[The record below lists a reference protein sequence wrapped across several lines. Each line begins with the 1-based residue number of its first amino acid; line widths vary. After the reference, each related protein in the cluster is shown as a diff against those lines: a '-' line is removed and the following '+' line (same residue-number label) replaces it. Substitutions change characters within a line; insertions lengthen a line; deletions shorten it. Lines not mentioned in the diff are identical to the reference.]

1 MTLKG
6 SDSFFF
12 YVHEKELKAHWYFR
26 SWIDGLGIKGNVNL
40 YFYIASFTPWKPIMM
55 VLIRLTDLTDILQTQ
70 TVLPVEKRRRLE
82 SSLGNVNEQYQSCW

>member
-55 VLIRLTDLTDILQTQ
+55 VLIRLTDLTDISQTQ
-70 TVLPVEKRRRLE
+70 CFLWKKGED
-82 SSLGNVNEQYQSCW
+82 